1 MFRVALAVFL
11 AGSLGVAALAASPA
25 QGIDQSPERVLSA
38 AIRQAIGA
46 PARADLG
53 GQAMV
58 RLDGDLLIIPLEP
71 GTRLLNVLGRAV
83 PDGFLALL
91 VGSEGMATAG
101 TVRFVPAGFV
111 DSDGATAWTPDDM
124 LASLR
129 RSVEDNNPARVQQ
142 GLQELD
148 ARRWVVPPSY
158 DPERH
163 QISWA
168 AMIIPKSAQ
177 RGSDGEVTFHAIGF
191 GREGYIELSVVAGEQ
206 AAESVKAMMASFL
219 KGLNFNPGKAYL
231 DTQPTDRRSPDG
243 LAGAMGIRT
252 LVKADTGTSLWSSDK
267 VMPIAGGSVASI
279 GLLALIFNI
288 HRQMRRNSRRI

>member
-1 MFRVALAVFL
+1 MFRIVLTFFL
-11 AGSLGVAALAASPA
+11 AGSLGTSALAASPA
-25 QGIDQSPERVLSA
+25 LGVDESPERVLSA

-53 GQAMV
+53 GQATV
-58 RLDGDLLIIPLEP
+58 RLDGDLLIVPSEP
-71 GTRLLNVLGRAV
+71 ATRLLTVSDRAV
-83 PDGFLALL
+83 PDGFVALL
-91 VGSEGMATAG
+91 VGSEGMAAAG
-101 TVRFVPAGFV
+101 TVTFVPAGFV
-111 DSDGATAWTPDDM
+111 DSDAAIAWTPDDM

-129 RSVEDNNPARVQQ
+129 RSVEDRNPARIQQ
-142 GLQELD
+142 GLQPLD
-148 ARRWVVPPSY
+148 ARRWVLPPSY

-168 AMIIPKSAQ
+168 AMIIPQSAQ

-191 GREGYIELSVVAGEQ
+191 GREGYIELSVVTGEQ
-206 AAESVKAMMASFL
+206 AAESVKAMLASFL
-219 KGLNFNPGKAYL
+219 SGLNFNPGKAYL
-231 DTQPTDRRSPDG
+231 DAQPTDRRSSDG
-243 LAGAMGIRT
+243 LAGAMGIGT

-267 VMPIAGGSVASI
+267 VMPIAGGAVASI